1 MEQAAAAT
9 EALDVTVL
17 AAIVPMPS
25 DARSFPEQH
34 AGWCAPY
41 PFRLWDVTLQ
51 ARCTREFSFELR
63 TPSWLR
69 FAFVVFGGDI
79 GFMIRGLQGDDEGC
93 AAGNSAG
100 RCDAA
105 PREAT
110 DGQDFGTRRVISPCT
125 GQGGT
130 EACAGQLCLLPGTYA
145 FVWDNR
151 HSWFKPKH
159 VWYKFK
165 VVQNAT
171 VGRAHYTK

>member
-1 MEQAAAAT
+1 M
-9 EALDVTVL
+9 TVL

-25 DARSFPEQH
+25 DARSFPEQR

-41 PFRLWDVTLQ
+41 PFRLWDAIVP
-51 ARCTREFSFELR
+51 ARRTREFSFELR

-79 GFMIRGLQGDDEGC
+79 GFEIRGLQGGVEGD
-93 AAGNSAG
+93 AAGSCAG
-100 RCDAA
+100 RRGAG

-110 DGQDFGTRRVISPCT
+110 DGQHFGTRRMVSPCT
-125 GQGGT
+125 GQGAT
-130 EACAGQLCLLPGTYA
+130 QACAGQLCLLPGTYI
-145 FVWDNR
+145 FVWDNS

-165 VVQNAT
+165 VVQNAS
-171 VGRAHYTK
+171 VGCEPHE